1 MDKGAGP
8 FLAKDS
14 SSAPAHA
21 QGMFEANPR
30 QILST
35 VIQPR
40 PERWPGSMSVRT
52 GWRDGG

>member
-14 SSAPAHA
+14 GSAPAHA

-30 QILST
+30 QILSP
-35 VIQPR
+35 VIQPC
-40 PERWPGSMSVRT
+40 PECWPGRVHVGQDRME
-52 GWRDGG
+52 G

>member
-14 SSAPAHA
+14 GSAPAHA

-30 QILST
+30 QILSP
-35 VIQPR
+35 VIQPC

-52 GWRDGG
+52 GQRDGG